1 MKKAIAVL
9 LLASFVLAT
18 VGVVLCEAYVLKV
31 HKVNVWSKPGATQ
44 KAAVKKTEEKVDFF
58 KPAAPAKGAAKA
70 AKVEKTR

>member
-1 MKKAIAVL
+1 MKRAIAVV

-31 HKVNVWSKPGATQ
+31 HKVNVWSKPAATQ
-44 KAAVKKTEEKVDFF
+44 KTAVKKTQEKVDFF
-58 KPAAPAKGAAKA
+58 KPAPAKGAAKA